1 MWEGDQW
8 VALRAARAG
17 ADEVLAGAGTE
28 FNTALKGAVDPVT
41 EVDERA
47 ETAIRQAIAAH
58 FPDDHV
64 LGEEEGGDAWDQGR
78 VWVIDPLD
86 GTVNFVHGIPHFS
99 VSVALW
105 NDGTPMIGVVIDVM
119 RGEEFVAIRG
129 EGSRLN
135 DQPIDVSSTGMMS
148 DALLVTGFPYD
159 RQEHGRAYLDVV
171 GTALERAQGVR
182 RIGSAALDLAWVA
195 CGRFDGYWE
204 YGIAPWDAAA
214 GVLLVTEAGGAVT
227 DHEGNRDHL
236 GAKAFVATNGVI
248 HEELRQMVA
257 DGFPDHLR

>member
-1 MWEGDQW
+1 M
-8 VALRAARAG
+8 
-17 ADEVLAGAGTE
+17 
-28 FNTALKGAVDPVT
+28 
-41 EVDERA
+41 
-47 ETAIRQAIAAH
+47 
-58 FPDDHV
+58 
-64 LGEEEGGDAWDQGR
+64 
-78 VWVIDPLD
+78 IDPLD

-135 DQPIDVSSTGMMS
+135 DQPIEVSSTGLMS